1 MQLWLIVGLME
12 NWGFEMEMGYS
23 KGKAE
28 HSVLIFGAPV
38 EQVLL
43 CFAS

>member
-1 MQLWLIVGLME
+1 MQLSLIVGLME
-12 NWGFEMEMGYS
+12 NWGLEMEMVHS

>member
-1 MQLWLIVGLME
+1 MQLSLIVGLMG
-12 NWGFEMEMGYS
+12 NWAFEMEMEYS

-28 HSVLIFGAPV
+28 HSVQIFAAPV
-38 EQVLL
+38 EQELL